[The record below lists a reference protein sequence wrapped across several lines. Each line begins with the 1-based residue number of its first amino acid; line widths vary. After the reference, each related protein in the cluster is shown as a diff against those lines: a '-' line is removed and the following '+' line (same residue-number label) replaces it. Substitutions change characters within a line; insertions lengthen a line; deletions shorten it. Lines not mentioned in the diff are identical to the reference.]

1 MYASDF
7 RAAARSALSGRWVIA
22 VVAGLIAS
30 ILGGASGGGPELKLN
45 LDSAQGASVS
55 LKGFL
60 GLDIPLS
67 PSILTAWLTSFVVA
81 ALILGVALYILGSVI
96 SLGYAQ
102 FNLDLIDGREPQL
115 NALFANFY
123 RFKTAFFARF
133 LTGLY
138 ILLWSLLLIIPGI
151 MAAYSYALT
160 PYILAENPDMTASEA
175 IARSKELMAGNRWR
189 LFCLQISFIGWHIL
203 AALTLGIG
211 NLWLTP
217 YTHAADAAFYRDL
230 VPAPA
235 SDSDILL
242 F

>member
-1 MYASDF
+1 MT
-7 RAAARSALSGRWVIA
+7 G
-22 VVAGLIAS
+22 
-30 ILGGASGGGPELKLN
+30 E
-45 LDSAQGASVS
+45 
-55 LKGFL
+55 
-60 GLDIPLS
+60 
-67 PSILTAWLTSFVVA
+67 
-81 ALILGVALYILGSVI
+81 
-96 SLGYAQ
+96 
-102 FNLDLIDGREPQL
+102 
-115 NALFANFY
+115 
-123 RFKTAFFARF
+123 FKTAFFARF

-160 PYILAENPDMTASEA
+160 PYILVENPDMTASEA